1 LAEKVVWLRKALRSC
16 NKARLATNNE
26 SRIMRRIYDA
36 RIQENEELLEY
47 RTDSKV
53 QIEALQHQLK
63 DHVPVCKTV
72 IAEIRAEV
80 AEQHAEI
87 AALNECLEVQDK
99 KHKAQIAK
107 GASYAMQDILE
118 GNQHMITDLLDRGKK
133 QGEEIEDLKAQLKG
147 YSIYVSDEE
156 GRLHDY
162 VDRME
167 SFKVRA
173 YAAEGEVSNLRK
185 QLDTADENLAD
196 PRKWEHHQ
204 TCSEWRAQ
212 AKVVVEEHQQKR
224 DLTVRI
230 IECLWE
236 RMRDFESSFRCHGMP
251 DPDTYLK
258 HSEPRRDN
266 LRKWIGDLLL
276 YNIDAHVQRRK
287 EVDEQ
292 ELPSQAYSEEDE
304 DEDFSSDDSDDE
316 DESEDESE
324 SSREDGQKGMNGAG
338 NSSEHDQQADP
349 QGFAIYDE
357 EGFLQ
362 TNDPERKAADGEV
375 DWDTTQGTVDNAVQ
389 ERDTTAQQPEQID
402 TSTPP
407 DDEESSRVLDESCN
421 EMDSFE
427 DSEIIR

>member
-1 LAEKVVWLRKALRSC
+1 M
-16 NKARLATNNE
+16 
-26 SRIMRRIYDA
+26 MRRIYDA
-36 RIQENEELLEY
+36 KIHENEELLEY
-47 RTDSKV
+47 RKDSEV

-72 IAEIRAEV
+72 IAELRMKV

-87 AALNECLEVQDK
+87 AALNEWLEVQDK

-118 GNQHMITDLLDRGKK
+118 GNQHMITDLLDRGKN
-133 QGEEIEDLKAQLKG
+133 QGEEIQDLKAQLKG
-147 YSIYVSDEE
+147 YSVYVSDEE
-156 GRLHDY
+156 GRLQDY

-173 YAAEGEVSNLRK
+173 YAAEGEVSEFRK
-185 QLDTADENLAD
+185 QLDKGDENLAD

-204 TCSEWRAQ
+204 TCSEWKAQ
-212 AKVVVEEHQQKR
+212 AKVVVEEHQQKK
-224 DLTVRI
+224 DLTSRI
-230 IECLWE
+230 IEGLWE
-236 RMRDFESSFRCHGMP
+236 RMLDFEASFRCHDMP

-292 ELPSQAYSEEDE
+292 ELPPPADGEEDE
-304 DEDFSSDDSDDE
+304 DEDSST
-316 DESEDESE
+316 DESDEENETEYESE
-324 SSREDGQKGMNGAG
+324 SSCEEGRSERDDAG
-338 NSSEHDQQADP
+338 DSSERDQQADS
-349 QGFAIYDE
+349 QAFAIYDE

-362 TNDPERKAADGEV
+362 VTDPEHEAAGGEE
-375 DWDTTQGTVDNAVQ
+375 DWNTTHGTVDDPVQ
-389 ERDTTAQQPEQID
+389 DPDAIAQQSEQID

-407 DDEESSRVLDESCN
+407 DGGSFLILDESCS

>member
-1 LAEKVVWLRKALRSC
+1 LAGKVIWLRKALRSC

-26 SRIMRRIYDA
+26 SRMMRRIYDA
-36 RIQENEELLEY
+36 KIHENEELLEY
-47 RTDSKV
+47 RKDSEV

-72 IAEIRAEV
+72 IAELRIEV

-118 GNQHMITDLLDRGKK
+118 GNQHMITDLLDRGKN
-133 QGEEIEDLKAQLKG
+133 QGEEIQDLKAQLKG
-147 YSIYVSDEE
+147 YSVYVSDEE
-156 GRLHDY
+156 GRLQDY

-173 YAAEGEVSNLRK
+173 YAAEREVSDLRK
-185 QLDTADENLAD
+185 RLDKGDENLAD

-204 TCSEWRAQ
+204 TCSEWKAQ
-212 AKVVVEEHQQKR
+212 AKVVVEEHQQKK
-224 DLTVRI
+224 DLTSRI
-230 IECLWE
+230 IEGLWE
-236 RMRDFESSFRCHGMP
+236 RMLDFEASFRCHDMP

-287 EVDEQ
+287 EVEEQ
-292 ELPSQAYSEEDE
+292 ELPPQAYGEEDE
-304 DEDFSSDDSDDE
+304 DEDSSSDESDDE
-316 DESEDESE
+316 DGSDDESE
-324 SSREDGQKGMNGAG
+324 SSREDDQKEMSDAG
-338 NSSEHDQQADP
+338 GSLEHDQQADP
-349 QGFAIYDE
+349 QEFAIYDE

-362 TNDPERKAADGEV
+362 TDDPERKAADDEE
-375 DWDTTQGTVDNAVQ
+375 DWDTTQGTV
-389 ERDTTAQQPEQID
+389 
-402 TSTPP
+402 
-407 DDEESSRVLDESCN
+407 
-421 EMDSFE
+421 
-427 DSEIIR
+427 